1 MRKKF
6 VKTVRIFAQYGHL
19 ENQNSYI
26 TLSLFQKR
34 PEMDV
39 FQIDRDTN

>member
-6 VKTVRIFAQYGHL
+6 VKSVRIFAQYGHL
-19 ENQNSYI
+19 EIQNSYI
-26 TLSLFQKR
+26 NFSLFQKG
-34 PEMDV
+34 PKMDV

>member
-19 ENQNSYI
+19 DIQNSYI